1 MAQPQ
6 FIKRQVNT
14 SLNVGEDGVAL
25 VGVMRTPDCNV
36 GVPGVLANETLVM
49 MARMDEAPPPKI
61 ERPDVDPSRLEVE
74 AVVFDVPGSEAAAW
88 PAPGEEPADDS
99 ERFAALLTRVDGK
112 TEKIAAH
119 VAVVTMA
126 EERQKVFDD
135 AQEASGDPFGKPHQV
150 GAFEKAFSVAAIE
163 TNDSPNRYRPTAMYP
178 HEIGTTL
185 DAVGATADD
194 STAKLAE
201 AKQVAVKYTL
211 RHDVAPLQEP
221 DYRSMIA
228 LAQKGESLNQPVGTV
243 FEETWKGKAIAN
255 VGATQFIGARTPPG
269 EKMKDRL
276 HLAFLRVRVVK

>member
-1 MAQPQ
+1 
-6 FIKRQVNT
+6 
-14 SLNVGEDGVAL
+14 
-25 VGVMRTPDCNV
+25 
-36 GVPGVLANETLVM
+36 
-49 MARMDEAPPPKI
+49 MDEVPPPKI

-112 TEKIAAH
+112 TVKIAAH
-119 VAVVTMA
+119 VAVGTMA

-185 DAVGATADD
+185 DTAGTIADD

-255 VGATQFIGARTPPG
+255 VGATHFIGARTPPG